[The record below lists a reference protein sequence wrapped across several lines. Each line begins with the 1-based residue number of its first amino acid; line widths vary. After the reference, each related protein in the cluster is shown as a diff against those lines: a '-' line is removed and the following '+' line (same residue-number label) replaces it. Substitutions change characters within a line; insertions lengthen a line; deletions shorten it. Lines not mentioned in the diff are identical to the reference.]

1 MVIRLKDTVIDSIED
16 TETRRLKLVKIS
28 SKSEGAILTL
38 ELPEALCGS
47 MNEGETVSIVIDSKE
62 IIKGDESKLYLEGN
76 VFKKNEKEGLEITGS
91 IGGLRLVVNL
101 ANATPSQASS
111 FDSDK
116 FYLAIK

>member
-16 TETRRLKLVKIS
+16 TETRRLKLIKMS
-28 SKSEGAILTL
+28 SKSEGAVLTL

-47 MNEGETVSIVIDSKE
+47 ISEGDAVSIVIDSKE
-62 IIKGDESKLYLEGN
+62 IVKGNESKLYLEGS

-91 IGGLRLVVNL
+91 IGGLRLVINL
-101 ANATPSQASS
+101 SKATPSQASS

-116 FYLAIK
+116 FFLAVK